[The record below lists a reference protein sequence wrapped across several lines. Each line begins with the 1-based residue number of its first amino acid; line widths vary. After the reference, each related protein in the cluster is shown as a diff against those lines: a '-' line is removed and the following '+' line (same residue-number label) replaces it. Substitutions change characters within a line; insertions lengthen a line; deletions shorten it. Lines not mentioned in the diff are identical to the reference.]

1 VSEENKALVRRLVAE
16 VWNAGDLDVIDELL
30 APEWVRHDPAAPEE
44 LRGPDGFRR
53 FVEMYRSAFPDIRFT
68 VEDQVA
74 EGDKVATRWSAVG
87 THQEELMGM
96 PPSGNRAEVTG
107 ITLERISGGKF
118 VESWDQHDALGMMRQ
133 LGFVPESES
142 PWSRAT
148 RGPRERA

>member
-1 VSEENKALVRRLVAE
+1 MSEENKALVLRLVAE

-30 APEWVRHDPAAPEE
+30 APEWVRHDPSAPEE

-53 FVEMYRSAFPDIRFT
+53 FVEMYRGAFPDLRFT

-107 ITLERISGGKF
+107 ITLERFSGGKF

-133 LGFVPESES
+133 LGVVPDPGEPMEHSH
-142 PWSRAT
+142 
-148 RGPRERA
+148 

>member
-1 VSEENKALVRRLVAE
+1 MSEENKALVHRLVAE

-30 APEWVRHDPAAPEE
+30 APEWVRHDPAAPEQ

-53 FVEMYRSAFPDIRFT
+53 FVEMYRSAFPDLRFT

-107 ITLERISGGKF
+107 ITLERFSGGKF

-133 LGFVPESES
+133 LGVVPDPDGEPMEHSH
-142 PWSRAT
+142 
-148 RGPRERA
+148 

>member
-16 VWNAGDLDVIDELL
+16 VWNAGDLDIIDELL
-30 APEWVRHDPAAPEE
+30 APEWVRHDPAAPEQ

-53 FVEMYRSAFPDIRFT
+53 FVEMYRSAFPDLRFT

-74 EGDKVATRWSAVG
+74 EGDRVATRWSAVG

-107 ITLERISGGKF
+107 ITLERFSGGKF
-118 VESWDQHDALGMMRQ
+118 VESWDQYDALGMMRQ
-133 LGFVPESES
+133 LGVVPDPGEPMEQSS
-142 PWSRAT
+142 
-148 RGPRERA
+148 